1 MPFRS
6 HYIPPLGFFFSSLLF
21 AKSNCEDTFILKFFF
36 KTLCLEI
43 VSFHSRRPLQRQPH
57 EGGNAHKGGGASG
70 ASDPGAWPRAK
81 ELCPLPPSSLTLP
94 SGQCLSGV
102 CEGVL
107 PGRQRGPRTRF
118 VRVAAGRCH
127 HGNRPRGPRPGLENA
142 ESTTGFSPGPS
153 QAAYC
158 RLHFVALP
166 EHLA

>member
-1 MPFRS
+1 MFGNSFFPFKKAS
-6 HYIPPLGFFFSSLLF
+6 PT
-21 AKSNCEDTFILKFFF
+21 AT
-36 KTLCLEI
+36 
-43 VSFHSRRPLQRQPH
+43 SRGGQRPQ
-57 EGGNAHKGGGASG
+57 GGGGASG

-142 ESTTGFSPGPS
+142 ESTRAFPLGRPRRLIVACTLLLCLSIWHESGTRRGDLPS
-153 QAAYC
+153 TRRAPA
-158 RLHFVALP
+158 RP
-166 EHLA
+166 